1 MASML
6 RAVGARHV
14 GTDAN
19 DDELIA
25 STSTTAT
32 PLPTTG
38 SPRMLRMSLAFYGL
52 FRPIPVVPNPAKA

>member
-14 GTDAN
+14 STDAN

-25 STSTTAT
+25 SNSTTAR

-38 SPRMLRMSLAFYGL
+38 SPRMLRVSLAFYGL